1 MEIEIIPSYIIIT
14 LFVFVVVAAVVVTYL
29 PVPFLHRQRNVKF
42 PGGDGI
48 VTRVE
53 SLESLSSGRGIFFQN
68 AHNANGLP
76 SQRAMK

>member
-1 MEIEIIPSYIIIT
+1 MELEIIPSYIIIT
-14 LFVFVVVAAVVVTYL
+14 LFVFVVVVAAVVVTYL

-53 SLESLSSGRGIFFQN
+53 SLESLSSGRGIFSKTHITQM
-68 AHNANGLP
+68 AYPAKGP
-76 SQRAMK
+76 